1 MRVMRGPGL
10 SRPREGDSLSG
21 DAAPTASPRK
31 GSLVTDPEAGEIAV
45 PGSAPAPF
53 PTLGNGLGNRGL
65 AESLAGPLIEA
76 CDGQLSDLRWFRTD
90 WQRGGAATARA
101 TWTAKSTGPGGGCEH
116 VVVKLPVN
124 TRELNWM
131 RRLQRS
137 DRLPVIPRLLASG
150 DALDQYDLGWV
161 VIEQLPFGPLG
172 GHWHESHVD
181 RIAAAIAQFS
191 LDARAFPVDRAA
203 RQEDW
208 ERLLAAARDAV
219 KVNRVPERQR
229 WNAALRT
236 ASHRWHQLVATWEA
250 RAPLEWIHGD
260 LHLANAMSR
269 TGHDHGEVCLIDLAE
284 VRPGHWLEDAIYLE
298 RQLWARPERLRGHQ
312 PVKAIADARRAR
324 GLENGDDTA
333 HLGQVRRTLLAA
345 TSLAFLKSE
354 GAPGYL
360 GACLERLESGLK
372 EL

>member
-1 MRVMRGPGL
+1 
-10 SRPREGDSLSG
+10 
-21 DAAPTASPRK
+21 
-31 GSLVTDPEAGEIAV
+31 VTDPDAGEIAFPTV
-45 PGSAPAPF
+45 GSA
-53 PTLGNGLGNRGL
+53 LGGGGLGNRGL
-65 AESLAGPLIEA
+65 VESLATSLIET
-76 CDGQLSDLRWFRTD
+76 CDGQLGELRWFRTD

-101 TWTAKSTGPGGGCEH
+101 KWSAHCSDCDSDSSGSSTKASAAPRDVEN

-150 DALDQYDLGWV
+150 DALAQYDLGWV

-181 RIAAAIAQFS
+181 RIAEAIAQFS
-191 LDARAFPVDRAA
+191 LDAKPFPVDRAA
-203 RQEDW
+203 RHEDW
-208 ERLLAAARDAV
+208 ERLLSSAREAV
-219 KVNRVPERQR
+219 KVNRVPNRQR
-229 WNAALRT
+229 WTAALRT
-236 ASHRWHQLVATWEA
+236 AAHRWHQLVAIWEA

-269 TGHDHGEVCLIDLAE
+269 VGHAHGDVCLIDLAE

-312 PVKAIADARRAR
+312 PARAIADARRAR
-324 GLENGDDTA
+324 GLENGDDVA
-333 HLGQVRRTLLAA
+333 HLAQVRRTLLAA

-354 GAPGYL
+354 GAPSYL
-360 GACLERLESGLK
+360 GACLDRLESGLGS
-372 EL
+372 L